1 MGANHWHS
9 KTRSRQEYL
18 DSLRDPLVLGFLEK
32 IQTFRYAPTTLAG
45 KRRVVAAFLRWT
57 RRRHLSLGD
66 LSEVH
71 LVSYLGRKPGWAKAR
86 LKLER
91 GALRPFLS
99 FLRAETLVPPVVM
112 ETDSPANMLLRRFL
126 DYLRDERGLTKQS
139 RHIYSPLAK
148 QAIAGLEAISG
159 SICPSAW
166 TAGFVNAF
174 LLSKVQNGRTE
185 SARLL
190 AVTLRNL
197 LRFLFLRGEI
207 ATNLALSVPRVHK
220 WRQASVPMS
229 LTPEEVE
236 QALLTPV
243 LSTPSGQRDHAVLL
257 LLARLGLRAGEVA
270 TLELG
275 DILWRTGE
283 IVIHGKGRLVDHL
296 PLLPDIGEALA
307 LYLREGRGESA
318 SRRVFL
324 RSLAPRT
331 GLDGPSAVG
340 KIVEKALARAGI
352 IRTSRGSAHL
362 FRHGLATRMVQHGAS
377 LPEIAEVLRHR
388 SQNST
393 GIYAKV
399 AFEDLR
405 GVACPWPG
413 SGGEQ

>member
-1 MGANHWHS
+1 MGANQWHPKS
-9 KTRSRQEYL
+9 CSLQAYL
-18 DSLRDPLVLGFLEK
+18 DSLRDPLVLGFLEG
-32 IQTFRYAPTTLAG
+32 IQASGYAPVTLAG
-45 KRRVVAAFLRWT
+45 KQRVLAAFLRWT
-57 RRRHLSLGD
+57 RRRRLSLGD
-66 LSEVH
+66 LNEIH
-71 LVSYLGRKPGWAKAR
+71 MLSYLGRMPGRTKAR
-86 LKLER
+86 LKGER
-91 GALRPFLS
+91 SALQPFLG
-99 FLRAETLVPPVVM
+99 FLRAEALVPPVP
-112 ETDSPANMLLRRFL
+112 TDIESPASRLLYRFL

-139 RHIYSPLAK
+139 CHIYAPLAK
-148 QAIAGLEAISG
+148 QAIAGLEALSG
-159 SICPSAW
+159 SSSPAAW
-166 TAGFVNAF
+166 TAESVNAF
-174 LLSKVQNGRTE
+174 LRGRIQNRGTE
-185 SARLL
+185 TARLL
-190 AVTLRNL
+190 AISLRNL
-197 LRFLFLRGEI
+197 CQFLFLQGETV
-207 ATNLALSVPRVHK
+207 TNLALSVPRVRK

-236 QALLTPV
+236 LALSTPV

-257 LLARLGLRAGEVA
+257 LLARLGLRAGEIA
-270 TLELG
+270 TLEIG
-275 DILWRTGE
+275 DLLWRTGE
-283 IVIHGKGRLVDHL
+283 IVIHGKGRMVDHL

-307 LYLREGRGESA
+307 LYLREGRGASP

-388 SQNST
+388 SQNTT

-405 GVACPWPG
+405 GVARPWPG